1 VVGDASLMP
10 LLAMHHVVIDVA
22 EPSPPW
28 FAIVLTTGLPIALM
42 LLLLVWMA
50 GRPRSQ
56 AGLLGF
62 ARSKARRDMKDRP
75 KVTFGDVASVD
86 DAKADFAE
94 VVDFLRD
101 PHKYL
106 ALGARIP
113 RGVLPVG
120 PPGTG
125 KTLLARAVAGEADV
139 PFFFISGSEF
149 VEMFVFTE
157 RRSVMSPFSQR
168 CPDPKASG
176 SAALRAAFGLAI

>member
-1 VVGDASLMP
+1 MVGDASLMP
-10 LLAMHHVVIDVA
+10 LLATHHVVIDVA

-28 FAIVLTTGLPIALM
+28 FSILLTTGLPIALM
-42 LLLLVWMA
+42 LLLVVWMA
-50 GRPRSQ
+50 GRPRSH

-86 DAKADFAE
+86 DAEADFAE

-125 KTLLARAVAGEADV
+125 KTLLARASRAK
-139 PFFFISGSEF
+139 P
-149 VEMFVFTE
+149 TY
-157 RRSVMSPFSQR
+157 RSSS
-168 CPDPKASG
+168 
-176 SAALRAAFGLAI
+176 SAALSSSRCCVHRGGRS